1 MPRGSYVWNDI
12 IAINQHGDAGA
23 DVRARVTD
31 GLNSLEGVRVRVRV
45 RVTNRSPNPNP
56 NQVTDDLNS
65 LEGVIKHTGKVL
77 LFFHP
82 IEKPAAVSPSPS
94 PSPNPHPNP

>member
-77 LFFHP
+77 LFL
-82 IEKPAAVSPSPS
+82 PAG
-94 PSPNPHPNP
+94 

>member
-23 DVRARVTD
+23 DVRAR
-31 GLNSLEGVRVRVRV
+31 
-45 RVTNRSPNPNP
+45 
-56 NQVTDDLNS
+56 VTDDLNS

-82 IEKPAAVSPSPS
+82 IEKPAAVRPSH
-94 PSPNPHPNP
+94 SPNPNPST

>member
-45 RVTNRSPNPNP
+45 RVTN
-56 NQVTDDLNS
+56 
-65 LEGVIKHTGKVL
+65 
-77 LFFHP
+77 
-82 IEKPAAVSPSPS
+82 
-94 PSPNPHPNP
+94 